1 MDNPLRGI
9 LLIIGATM
17 LFSTSDVMSKVLSA
31 RMPSIEIACVR
42 YVVFVVLAAAL
53 LRRSRQTAIV
63 RAPWLNVLRG
73 LGLVGSAVC
82 FMQSLRS
89 LPLPEAATI
98 GFVSPLL
105 ITIFAV
111 PFLGEVIGPKRW
123 MALFVGMAGVLVVM
137 RPGGAAFQPAA
148 LWGLGSAASWAV
160 ATILTRKLQPAPAAA
175 MLLWSSVTGLVVL
188 VVLLPF
194 VFVPVSLIDLS
205 QNILLGIIASSGQ
218 LLMVMAFRH
227 APASLLAP
235 FSYLQLL
242 WATFGGWLVFSTL
255 PDIWTLVGGVII
267 AISGLLAARSGHRL
281 PARKALL

>member
-17 LFSTSDVMSKVLSA
+17 LFSTSDLMAKVLSA
-31 RMPSIEIACVR
+31 HMPAVEIAAIR
-42 YVVFVVLAAAL
+42 YVVFVVMATAL
-53 LRRSRQTAIV
+53 LRRNRQSAIV
-63 RAPWLNVLRG
+63 RSPWLHILRG

-89 LPLPEAATI
+89 LPLAEAATI
-98 GFVSPLL
+98 GFISPLL

-123 MALFVGMAGVLVVM
+123 LALFVGMLGVLVVM

-148 LWGLGSAASWAV
+148 LWGVASAASWAV
-160 ATILTRKLQPAPAAA
+160 ATILTRKLHPVPAAS

-188 VVLLPF
+188 LSLLPF
-194 VFVPVSLIDLS
+194 VFVPVSMVDLG
-205 QNILLGIIASSGQ
+205 QTILLGIVASSGQ
-218 LLMVMAFRH
+218 WLMVMAFRH

-242 WATFGGWLVFSTL
+242 WAIIGGWLAFSAL
-255 PDIWTLVGGVII
+255 PDLWTLVGGVII
-267 AISGLLAARSGHRL
+267 AISGWLAARSGQ
-281 PARKALL
+281 PVAKQAVS